1 MAYRSRIHSTT
12 KISPFELMFGRPMN
26 GFENWESVPDK
37 NEVAQ
42 ILQRGAEIKVLIEN
56 KHQAVVEKIKKSQ
69 EKQMTQQNNRSKL
82 LRTPLEPG
90 TKVFLK
96 CEGLLGK
103 LDARF
108 SGPFV
113 VVRRTANYNYILN
126 DILGNELKMSYPLHK
141 LKIAT
146 NETTGSHNEDEY
158 GEIKE
163 VIDHERDN
171 EVVLLNKRN

>member
-1 MAYRSRIHSTT
+1 MA
-12 KISPFELMFGRPMN
+12 
-26 GFENWESVPDK
+26 
-37 NEVAQ
+37 
-42 ILQRGAEIKVLIEN
+42 
-56 KHQAVVEKIKKSQ
+56 
-69 EKQMTQQNNRSKL
+69 QQNNRSKL

-108 SGPFV
+108 SGPIV
-113 VVRRTANYNYILN
+113 VVRRTANYNYVLN

-163 VIDHERDN
+163 VIDHESRDGCN
-171 EVVLLNKRN
+171 WYLVKWVNGDENSWSPEENFNTMEVINKYFAKGTVNAKNS